1 METFRRYLV
10 RLYRKHGRGML
21 LLYALLFLLSTTFL
35 LTLVFLAVGGLTFLS
50 PHAVLILTA
59 VPVGII
65 VYKNLKTIS

>member
-1 METFRRYLV
+1 
-10 RLYRKHGRGML
+10 ML